1 VRAVADIKQLRHGLP
16 LRSLVTRLLLAA
28 APVALVVALLV
39 GWSAAP
45 LLRAP
50 SDLAQAERD
59 LVQVQRY
66 QALLNLIDEQTLHWW
81 EYQYLPRPQL
91 GAIRDEIE
99 TVEDKIASLRRE
111 WPEST
116 TKARM
121 ALSTYDLISVVA
133 RTSIESVDAG
143 RSEEALR
150 LMTTQVLPVSET
162 LVADLQDAVLDR
174 ASLLGDNV
182 SELAGNV
189 RGFLGTDLAT
199 RLREFRYEITEL
211 IGVARVEDLVVREA
225 AAYAKFIATGS
236 SGHLEAVGLAALVS
250 SDLARIEHVA
260 AVSGEPAEQKALHE
274 LSGFNARVAAIGERI
289 RVLTLDG
296 QQARAAD
303 VFESELD
310 PVMLDELLPSVSKRV
325 AGDRKEL
332 ATVIRNVDARANRV
346 RIEIALGGVLL
357 MLVLLIPIL
366 LIGRSIVRP
375 LRRIRRAADEVA
387 SGDLK
392 ARTGVTG
399 TSEVGELA
407 LAFDAMATR
416 VEQSRASLMST
427 AVMEASSDLLLIV
440 RDGIVTYASGAST
453 SLLGMPSDAV
463 AGSLL
468 GDLVHPDDAPELL
481 AAGTGSENAVVQVRF
496 EAWSGWVD
504 TEVAVVDLRADPEVR
519 GLALSIRDVTERK
532 LAEVALEEAR
542 DAAVEGSRLK
552 SNFLAT
558 MSHEIRTP
566 MNGVIGL
573 TGLLLTTELDER
585 QAQYAQGV
593 RGAGE
598 ALLAIINDILDFSK
612 VEAGKLELEE
622 IDFDLVQVV
631 EEAAVLVADAAQ
643 QKGVELLAYCSP
655 DLPLGVRGDPSR
667 VRQVLLNLVSNAVK
681 FTDSGEVVVRG
692 LLEGE
697 NPDGVT
703 VRFEVTDT
711 GIGIPEASRQ
721 GLFDPFTQADS
732 STTREFGGTGLG
744 LAISH
749 RLVNAM
755 GGAIGVD
762 SEVGR
767 GSTFWFSLPLRLA
780 HDATSTP
787 RRATGRLTGRRALI
801 VDDND
806 TNCLILA
813 DQLGAWGIRSDA
825 VGSGAEA
832 LGALREAVGLEEPYD
847 FALLDFCM
855 PLMDGLELARRIS
868 ADSSLSGTGLLL
880 LTSAM
885 DITTEQARAAGVEE
899 SLTKPVRL
907 SHLHS
912 ALQNVQNQ
920 VLVGRVEG
928 HAAPAAVAG
937 TRGHL
942 LVVEDN
948 PTNQLVAVGIL
959 ASLGFTAEVA
969 GNGLEALQALDRREF
984 AAVLMDCHMPVM
996 DGYSATRQ
1004 IRQDEGEAL
1013 HTPIIAMTAGA
1024 VLGDRE
1030 LCIAAGMD
1038 DYVSKPVT
1046 PESIDLVLTRWLEQP
1061 NLA

>member
-1 VRAVADIKQLRHGLP
+1 MADGSKPHGP
-16 LRSLVTRLLLAA
+16 RLRSLVSRLLLAA
-28 APVALVVALLV
+28 APVVLVVALLV
-39 GWSAAP
+39 GWLAAP

-50 SDLAQAERD
+50 GDLAKAERD
-59 LVQVQRY
+59 LVQVQHY
-66 QALLNLIDEQTLHWW
+66 QALLNLVDEQTLHWW
-81 EYQYLPRPQL
+81 EYQYLPRPEL
-91 GAIRDEIE
+91 GAIRDEMT
-99 TVEDKIASLRRE
+99 TVESGIASLRSE
-111 WPEST
+111 WRDMP
-116 TKARM
+116 TKARS
-121 ALSTYDLISVVA
+121 ALATYDLISVFA
-133 RTSIESVDAG
+133 KASIGEVDAG
-143 RSEEALR
+143 RRAAALG
-150 LMTTQVLPVSET
+150 LMTDQVLPVSDT
-162 LVADLQDAVLDR
+162 LVADLQGLVLGG
-174 ASLLGDNV
+174 SGLLIDTV

-189 RGFLGTDLAT
+189 RASFLGRDLAT
-199 RLREFRYEITEL
+199 RLRAFRYEIAEL
-211 IGVARVEDLVVREA
+211 IGVAAVEDLVVREA

-236 SGHLEAVGLAALVS
+236 TGFTEAVGLSALVS
-250 SDLARIEHVA
+250 SDLAQLEHHA
-260 AVSGEPAEQKALHE
+260 AGLAEASERSVFLE
-274 LSGFNARVAAIGERI
+274 LQGYSARVSTIGERI
-289 RVLTLDG
+289 RALTESG
-296 QQARAAD
+296 QRDRAAT
-303 VFESELD
+303 VFETELD
-310 PVMLDELLPSVSKRV
+310 PVMLDELLPSVSQQV

-332 ATVIRNVDARANRV
+332 ESEIDQVDALAKQV
-346 RIEIALGGVLL
+346 RIEIAAGAVVL
-357 MLVLLIPIL
+357 MLVLLIPFL
-366 LIGRSIVRP
+366 LIGRSTVRP

-387 SGDLK
+387 SGNLA

-399 TSEVGELA
+399 KSEVGELA
-407 LAFDAMATR
+407 LAFDTMAAR
-416 VEQSRASLMST
+416 VEQGRASLMST
-427 AVMEASSDLLLIV
+427 AVLEASSDLLLIV
-440 RDGIVTYASGAST
+440 RDGTVTYASGAST
-453 SLLGMPSDAV
+453 SLLDIPSA
-463 AGSLL
+463 ALTGTPLA
-468 GDLVHPDDAPELL
+468 DLVHPEDASELL
-481 AAGTGSENAVVQVRF
+481 DRAEGTGPENAVVQIRL
-496 EAWSGWVD
+496 ATALGWVD
-504 TEVAVVDLRADPEVR
+504 TEVAVVDLRSDPEVR

-532 LAEVALEEAR
+532 QAEVALEEAR

-552 SNFLAT
+552 SSFLAT

-681 FTDSGEVVVRG
+681 FTEHGEVVLRG
-692 LLEGE
+692 LLEDQG
-697 NPDGVT
+697 PAGVV
-703 VRFEVTDT
+703 VRFEVSDT
-711 GIGIPEASRQ
+711 GGGIPEASRQ
-721 GLFDPFTQADS
+721 RLFDPFTQADS

-755 GGAIGVD
+755 GGTIGVD
-762 SEVGR
+762 SEVGS
-767 GSTFWFSLPLRLA
+767 GSTFWFTLPLRLA
-780 HDATSTP
+780 HDPASAP

-801 VDDND
+801 VDDNE
-806 TNCLILA
+806 TNRLILA
-813 DQLGAWGIRSDA
+813 DQLGAWGIRTDA
-825 VGSGAEA
+825 VGSGKDA
-832 LGALREAVGLEEPYD
+832 LQALREAVDVDEPFD

-855 PLMDGLELARRIS
+855 PLMDGLDLAGRIS
-868 ADSSLSGTGLLL
+868 ADSSLSATGLVL

-885 DITTEQARAAGVEE
+885 DITAEQVRAAGVAE

-907 SHLHS
+907 SQLHTV
-912 ALQNVQNQ
+912 LQNVQSQ
-920 VLVGRVEG
+920 AREGVAVAKPPLPVG
-928 HAAPAAVAG
+928 AG

-969 GNGLEALQALDRREF
+969 SNGLGALQALDRRDF

-996 DGYSATRQ
+996 DGYTATRQ
-1004 IRQDEGEAL
+1004 IRQDQGESK

-1030 LCIAAGMD
+1030 LCLAAGMD

-1061 NLA
+1061 THS